1 MSPGMM
7 DTPMTRLEAEVR
19 SAVNGILLEA
29 TPLGREGRP
38 EEVSAAAAFLISDE
52 ASFINGI
59 DVVVDGGL
67 VSALLTG
74 QASITD

>member
-1 MSPGMM
+1 MSPGMI

-19 SAVNGILLEA
+19 SAVNGILLDE

-38 EEVSAAAAFLISDE
+38 EEGSAAAAFLISDE

-59 DVVVDGGL
+59 DIAVDGGL
-67 VSALLTG
+67 VPALLTG
-74 QASITD
+74 QDQLSD